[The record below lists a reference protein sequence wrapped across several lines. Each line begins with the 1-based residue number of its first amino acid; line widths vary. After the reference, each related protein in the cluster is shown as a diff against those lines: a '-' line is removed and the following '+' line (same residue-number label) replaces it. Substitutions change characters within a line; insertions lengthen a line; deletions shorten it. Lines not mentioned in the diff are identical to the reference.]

1 MNSMLLASARC
12 RTAAGEIPMSLS
24 PKARETSARHCGS
37 SSVRILAHPFASTP
51 QARGQQRGGTNQA
64 HGASR
69 ANRAAR
75 ATSPASTSE
84 TVDSVWGRT
93 PPAGTR
99 SERGTQD
106 LARLGLRKGSAKLN
120 PARNLVAGDS
130 PLTMEQDILG
140 AALCRRYDAAADDVV
155 TVRARGTVDG
165 DFANARMAS
174 NGLFHFIRVNLEATT
189 IDHETPSTADTD
201 MSLRVHCAEV
211 ARTVEP
217 ALKALLGRR
226 RIVEVARRRK
236 RARDRNLTLLPS
248 VHASPIG
255 VDDLDPDAGQG
266 SADRSQR
273 LRRIRVGRDTDSPG
287 LGRTV
292 ELAHKH
298 AVAREEATI
307 VVG

>member
-1 MNSMLLASARC
+1 MLLASARC
-12 RTAAGEIPMSLS
+12 RTAAGEIPMFLS
-24 PKARETSARHCGS
+24 PKPRGTSARHCGS

-75 ATSPASTSE
+75 AASPASTSE

-93 PPAGTR
+93 P
-99 SERGTQD
+99 
-106 LARLGLRKGSAKLN
+106 
-120 PARNLVAGDS
+120 
-130 PLTMEQDILG
+130 
-140 AALCRRYDAAADDVV
+140 LCRRDDAAADDVV

-211 ARTVEP
+211 TRTVEP

-226 RIVEVARRRK
+226 RVVEIARRRE

-248 VHASPIG
+248 VHASSIG

-273 LRRIRVGRDTDSPG
+273 LRIRVGRDTDSPG

-298 AVAREEATI
+298 AVAREEAAI